1 MNKDEKKRNK
11 KEEEVR
17 TKRRIRERMRT
28 ERGYGLKKKREDLKE
43 RWKKTNGKNG
53 GKKKEVKACLLYRQR

>member
-28 ERGYGLKKKREDLKE
+28 ERGYGLKKKKE
-43 RWKKTNGKNG
+43 KI
-53 GKKKEVKACLLYRQR
+53 